1 MNFNRRP
8 FQFSPDFGFE
18 HASSSFRD
26 HFDESSEVND
36 MFSAGAPPGR
46 WDAADLPRFHV
57 PGFGHD
63 FNNDPFSLSS
73 GQSFFSNPRG
83 VSREVPIKVSH
94 YKSGPA
100 SDDLSRAK
108 GATSSST
115 GTTGSGE
122 VYIPIHVEG
131 EVRKNNQARPES
143 SGAQHQEFHHRQQQS
158 PVGKT
163 QTDAQH
169 GQEEVVSEKQQPQQQ
184 HTYSYRSSL
193 GEDSPHRFSTM
204 PPRGRTFAGYMTPG
218 KAGGGIPIPVHV
230 ERSDSS
236 PVIGDDRFGQQKSPE
251 RGSEAQSNTG
261 TFPRTKSNEAPLRW
275 IQGMFRGPRVAEQPG
290 DPHAASPPPS
300 NPEPAPPQQPVQKAP
315 VSPQERIDKVLLDL
329 ADLNGKVNAFKGTDQ
344 KAKEYR
350 FLDEMLTRLM
360 LSLDDV
366 ITDGNETLR
375 AHRKSAIKEVQRVID
390 KLEKTVQTN
399 AEAAQKKN
407 QQKRAPA
414 LKAQKEEPA
423 VHAPVD
429 KAPSCDITVTASS
442 PKEASPPR
450 RDKSPMKK
458 RQASPIKKDKR
469 SPSPKKEVGLIGR
482 QCVSSCTKESQ
493 TPSTITNDSSATCD
507 GVSVTVNGTPV
518 SLTSPVDSAAADSS
532 NTDPMEKMKFADD
545 SQTDE
550 PTTPEPIVSTAS
562 IELKK

>member
-1 MNFNRRP
+1 M
-8 FQFSPDFGFE
+8 
-18 HASSSFRD
+18 
-26 HFDESSEVND
+26 
-36 MFSAGAPPGR
+36 
-46 WDAADLPRFHV
+46 
-57 PGFGHD
+57 
-63 FNNDPFSLSS
+63 
-73 GQSFFSNPRG
+73 
-83 VSREVPIKVSH
+83 
-94 YKSGPA
+94 
-100 SDDLSRAK
+100 
-108 GATSSST
+108 
-115 GTTGSGE
+115 
-122 VYIPIHVEG
+122 
-131 EVRKNNQARPES
+131 
-143 SGAQHQEFHHRQQQS
+143 
-158 PVGKT
+158 
-163 QTDAQH
+163 
-169 GQEEVVSEKQQPQQQ
+169 
-184 HTYSYRSSL
+184 
-193 GEDSPHRFSTM
+193 
-204 PPRGRTFAGYMTPG
+204 
-218 KAGGGIPIPVHV
+218 
-230 ERSDSS
+230 
-236 PVIGDDRFGQQKSPE
+236 
-251 RGSEAQSNTG
+251 
-261 TFPRTKSNEAPLRW
+261 
-275 IQGMFRGPRVAEQPG
+275 
-290 DPHAASPPPS
+290 
-300 NPEPAPPQQPVQKAP
+300 
-315 VSPQERIDKVLLDL
+315 
-329 ADLNGKVNAFKGTDQ
+329 
-344 KAKEYR
+344 
-350 FLDEMLTRLM
+350 
-360 LSLDDV
+360 
-366 ITDGNETLR
+366 
-375 AHRKSAIKEVQRVID
+375 QRVID